1 MAYALSIA
9 QIQTVK
15 ETIHPEL
22 VAKAYLLTDSMFEDL
37 GMKVTTLADR
47 KSVV

>member
-9 QIQTVK
+9 QIQTAK
-15 ETIHPEL
+15 EAIEPEL

-37 GMKVTTLADR
+37 
-47 KSVV
+47 